1 MRLTLFDICDRSA
14 RWMFGHASARA
25 VLFAAGIALTT
36 TVPAIAGVADQA
48 FGSDTRGG
56 LDGKMVLV
64 NTLAAHGP
72 GSLAEALA
80 QPFPRLIVFEVGGV
94 IDLNQQSLIV
104 NHPHLSIAGQTAPE
118 PGITLIRGGLIIRS
132 HDVIVQHIRVRPG
145 DAGQP
150 ALSGWEPDAIT
161 ITGANAYNVLID
173 HVSTTWAID
182 ENISVSGP
190 RDQGT
195 AATSHDV
202 TIRNSLIAEAL
213 DYSSHKKGKHSK
225 GALVHD
231 FSQRVAFIGNL
242 FAHNARRNPYFKAHT
257 SGAIINNLIYN
268 ADSAAIEAGY
278 VMEEWQHGRFTP
290 EAPRLSIA
298 GNVLRY
304 GRDSF
309 SDLALV
315 ADQAYVWLQD
325 NQVRNLR
332 DQPMPLT
339 HGSIQLLKEPPV
351 WPAGVFAAP
360 ADTLT
365 DTVLKSAGARPRQR
379 DAIDQRIVQ
388 SVRTRNGRI
397 IDSQTEVGGY
407 PQLPATRRPL
417 SMPSTA
423 AAQWLA
429 SFTKAVE
436 YANEN

>member
-1 MRLTLFDICDRSA
+1 MMVARSLLFRFSSQCR
-14 RWMFGHASARA
+14 H
-25 VLFAAGIALTT
+25 LAGAGALALALTASVQAAAT
-36 TVPAIAGVADQA
+36 TSAAHA
-48 FGSDTRGG
+48 FGRDTRGG
-56 LDGKMVLV
+56 LDGKILV
-64 NTLAAHGP
+64 VSTLAASGP

-80 QPFPRLIVFEVGGV
+80 QPFPRLVVFEVGGV
-94 IDLNQQSLIV
+94 IDLNQQSLPV
-104 NHPHLSIAGQTAPE
+104 NHPQLSIAGQTAPE

-132 HDVIVQHIRVRPG
+132 HDVVVQHVRVRPG
-145 DAGQP
+145 DASQP

-161 ITGANAYNVLID
+161 ITSANAYNVLID
-173 HVSTTWAID
+173 HVSTTWAVD

-190 RDQGT
+190 RDQGS

-202 TIRNSLIAEAL
+202 TIQNSLIAEAL
-213 DYSSHKKGKHSK
+213 DYASHKKGKHSK

-231 FSQRVAFIGNL
+231 FSERVAFVGNL

-278 VMEEWQHGRFTP
+278 VPDEWQHGKFTP
-290 EAPRLSIA
+290 EPPRLSIV

-315 ADQAYVWLQD
+315 ADHAQVWLQD

-332 DQPMPLT
+332 DHPMPLT
-339 HGSIQLLKEPPV
+339 HGAIQRLPEPPV
-351 WPAGVFAAP
+351 WPAGITAYS
-360 ADTLT
+360 ADRVT
-365 DTVLKSAGARPRQR
+365 DNALKHAGARPRLR

-388 SVRTRNGRI
+388 SVKARTGRI

-407 PQLPATRRPL
+407 PRLPATRRAL
-417 SMPSTA
+417 SLPQA
-423 AAQWLA
+423 DAEQWLA
-429 SFTKAVE
+429 QFTDAVE
-436 YANEN
+436 YTDEN